1 MAVDEETR
9 SFEELVDFIKSS
21 RGFDFSGYKRPIAY
35 TGMDPL
41 PANAV
46 GKIDKVALRRAHAK
60 GTAAHRSQTN
70 ETAQE
75 AG

>member
-1 MAVDEETR
+1 
-9 SFEELVDFIKSS
+9 
-21 RGFDFSGYKRPIAY
+21 
-35 TGMDPL
+35 MDPL